1 MTTTTIPRRAKRL
14 LNYLQSNNGIE
25 YNVFTDSL
33 GNPDLSGA
41 RSFAE
46 KFREIHKDYIGDLV
60 EVEQSFNK
68 VTITVIP

>member
-14 LNYLQSNNGIE
+14 INYLQSNGGIE
-25 YNVFTDSL
+25 CAEFTDSA

-41 RSFAE
+41 RFFAE
-46 KFREIHKDYIGDLV
+46 RFREIHKDYIGDLV

-68 VTITVIP
+68 VKISVIP